1 MNGQLR
7 REKIIDI
14 LSRSD
19 TPVSG
24 VALANQLNV
33 SRQVIVQDIA
43 LIRAASYDVYSTN
56 RGYVIR
62 GNKENTRIVKVK
74 HTNADVEK
82 ELNAI
87 VDMGG
92 WVKDVFVY
100 HKVYGVVKAELNI
113 HSRRDIKAYMEEINN
128 GSSTLL
134 MNVTSGYHYHTIAA
148 QDESTLD
155 IIQEELERLGFL
167 AKLQEYEPVD
177 FWSKKA

>member
-19 TPVSG
+19 KPVSG
-24 VALANQLNV
+24 VALAKQLDV

-43 LIRAASYDVYSTN
+43 LIRAADYDIYSTN
-56 RGYVIR
+56 RGYVIKSE
-62 GNKENTRIVKVK
+62 KE
-74 HTNADVEK
+74 HT

-100 HKVYGVVKAELNI
+100 HKVYGVVKADLDL
-113 HSRRDIKAYMEEINN
+113 HSRRDIKEYMKQISN
-128 GSSTLL
+128 GSSSLL
-134 MNVTSGYHYHTIAA
+134 MNVTSGYHYHTIVA
-148 QDESTLD
+148 QDEKTLD
-155 IIQEELERLGFL
+155 IIQEELMRLGFL

-177 FWSKKA
+177 FWSKKE